1 MKCLPL
7 SMFAIIGLLA
17 FSGRASATTLLN
29 ENFDELTPQLAVT
42 SAGAFSAI
50 NGTNVD
56 IVGGAL
62 YGSLCA
68 TPESGNCVD
77 LDGSGGNPQGVLRSN
92 TAFLLSP
99 GVDYTLSFDLIGSQ
113 RGNTTSTTV
122 TFGSYSQTFTLPS
135 SDDTDG
141 IISTSV
147 SVSTAGSYYL
157 TFTSNTPG
165 DEGTLLDNVSI
176 TSSAVSTNTPE
187 PATMALIAG
196 ALTAFCAFGRL
207 SRKR

>member
-157 TFTSNTPG
+157 TFTSMSLVC
-165 DEGTLLDNVSI
+165 ELS
-176 TSSAVSTNTPE
+176 
-187 PATMALIAG
+187 
-196 ALTAFCAFGRL
+196 GRIHT
-207 SRKR
+207 